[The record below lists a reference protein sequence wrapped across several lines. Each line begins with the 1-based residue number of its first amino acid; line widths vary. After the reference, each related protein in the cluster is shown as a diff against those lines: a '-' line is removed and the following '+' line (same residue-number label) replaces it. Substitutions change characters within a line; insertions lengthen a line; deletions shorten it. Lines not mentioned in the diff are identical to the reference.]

1 MQGDKDYSRIIQG
14 VLQDDRK
21 DALVPG
27 HKIRDIFWE
36 ESTYKLSLQ
45 ECVSQLKRGNE
56 GIAGRIVV
64 QKYMVISQKYRLIW
78 SIKYKW
84 GMVEN

>member
-14 VLQDDRK
+14 VLQEDRK

-27 HKIRDIFWE
+27 QKIRDIFWE
-36 ESTYKLSLQ
+36 ESTQKLSLQ
-45 ECVSQLKRGNE
+45 ECVSQLKRENE

-64 QKYMVISQKYRLIW
+64 QKYMVISQK
-78 SIKYKW
+78 S
-84 GMVEN
+84 G